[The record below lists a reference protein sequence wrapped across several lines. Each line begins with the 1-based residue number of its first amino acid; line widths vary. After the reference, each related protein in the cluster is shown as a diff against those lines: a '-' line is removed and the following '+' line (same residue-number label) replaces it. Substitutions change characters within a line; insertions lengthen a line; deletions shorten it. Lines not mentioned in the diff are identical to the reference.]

1 MIIVIGGS
9 GFIGSYLVDKLLD
22 ENEEVIITGRNPQV
36 MEHYKEKNVK
46 FIELNIENA
55 EDFSKLPTEG
65 VSGVVLL
72 AAVLPA
78 NVKEYDISKYIDVN
92 IKGTINTLEYCRKNG
107 IKKLVSTTTYADV
120 QNLWSKDRAIK
131 EEDKRDFN
139 YTGDH
144 AVYVISKNAAGDIIE
159 HYNQEYNMQGCIFRL
174 PMVYGVGPHGSIY
187 VDGVLKKSGIQT
199 FVDKAICGEDIEIW
213 GDSHLERD
221 IVYVKDVVQ
230 AIYKALK
237 SDSAQGLYN
246 ITSGQTVTLE
256 EQVKVIIDLFT
267 VDKASRSVY
276 RPEKKNTGTSFLF
289 DISKAKRDFGY
300 EPKYKD
306 YKIMMQDYKEEL
318 NKQNYEFLIKSR
330 VKN

>member
-9 GFIGSYLVDKLLD
+9 GFIGSYLVEKLLA
-22 ENEEVIITGRNPQV
+22 EHEEVVLTGRNPKI
-36 MEHYKEKNVK
+36 MKYYKGKNVK
-46 FIELNIENA
+46 FIELNMENA
-55 EDFSKLPTEG
+55 EDYLKLPTKN

-72 AAVLPA
+72 AGLLPA
-78 NVKEYDISKYIDVN
+78 NVRDYNIYQYIDVN
-92 IKGTINTLEYCRKNG
+92 VRGTINTLEYCRKNN
-107 IKKLVSTTTYADV
+107 IKKLISTTTYADV
-120 QNLWSKDRAIK
+120 QNLWSKDRAIT

-159 HYNQEYNMQGCIFRL
+159 HYNQEYGMQGCIFRL

-199 FVDKAICGEDIEIW
+199 FIDKAIKGEDIEIW
-213 GDSHLERD
+213 GDAQLERD

-237 SDSAQGLYN
+237 SQNAKGLYN
-246 ITSGQTVTLE
+246 MTSGQTITLE

-267 VDKASRSVY
+267 QDKPSKIVY
-276 RPEKKNTGTSFLF
+276 KPENKNTGNSFLF
-289 DISKAKRDFGY
+289 SIEKAYKDFGY
-300 EPKYKD
+300 SPEYKD
-306 YKIMMQDYKEEL
+306 YRVMMEDYRDEMIKHS
-318 NKQNYEFLIKSR
+318 YDFLIESR